1 MKLSKNFLTILSLFT
16 SIAGLVLIYIASLN
30 IEPQKIAISDI
41 TGDMEGRRI
50 IITGY
55 LVEKRKHED
64 GHLFLTISDN
74 KTKMQVPLFSDFMS
88 SLNQIGITADDFHL
102 NDKISVRGA
111 LENYKGKLQVVPKNL
126 NDVKTLGE

>member
-1 MKLSKNFLTILSLFT
+1 MKLSKNFLMILSLFT
-16 SIAGLVLIYIASLN
+16 SVVGLVLIYIAALN

-50 IITGY
+50 ITTGY
-55 LVEKRKHED
+55 IIEKRKHED

-74 KTKMQVPLFSDFMS
+74 KTRMQVPLFSDFMS

-102 NDKISVRGA
+102 NDKISVRGI
-111 LENYKGKLQVVPKNL
+111 LENYKGKLQIIPKNL
-126 NDVKTLGE
+126 NDVKILGE